1 MARTRV
7 RRYCRHGFLPQLLA
21 FEACARLGSVTRAAE
36 ELSLAQP
43 TVSGL
48 LRKLSDTM
56 GAALLQPRNGRME
69 LTEAGRE
76 AAFLG
81 DEILAVLQRYEER
94 LSQPLTVSAASAP
107 ANWAAMKGRMPPG
120 AMPAKVSESARAT
133 VTAGFANDVDAVN
146 QYAAPM

>member
-7 RRYCRHGFLPQLLA
+7 RRYYRHGFLPQLLA

-56 GAALLQPRNGRME
+56 GAPLLQPRNGRME

-76 AAFLG
+76 AAFLCY
-81 DEILAVLQRYEER
+81 EILAVLQRNLKER
-94 LSQPLTVSAASAP
+94 PPMTDPFGVAGRKWLTAQTMPADERETVDAAERETQIAAAIEKARAQPL
-107 ANWAAMKGRMPPG
+107 R
-120 AMPAKVSESARAT
+120 SARR
-133 VTAGFANDVDAVN
+133 
-146 QYAAPM
+146 